1 MVLIIKQMLK
11 LQTYFSENIINEYV
25 LKLYF
30 HNETKYI
37 YLYVVYEPGRPPT
50 QCLCKT
56 IPKICIK

>member
-37 YLYVVYEPGRPPT
+37 YLYVVYEPDRPPT

>member
-1 MVLIIKQMLK
+1 MLK